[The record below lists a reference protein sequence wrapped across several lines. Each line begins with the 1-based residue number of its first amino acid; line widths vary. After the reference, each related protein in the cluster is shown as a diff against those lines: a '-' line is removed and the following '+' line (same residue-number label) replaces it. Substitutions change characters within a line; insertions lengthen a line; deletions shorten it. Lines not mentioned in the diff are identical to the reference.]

1 MIDSVRNTVLAIM
14 NKNNYGYM
22 TPSDFN
28 LYAKLAQ
35 IDVFR
40 SLFSSYNTAIN
51 MENVRKS
58 GVGYADSSFDVQTMI
73 EKFLVVEDLLPGNVP
88 PSFSLVTEYPLY
100 RIEDVICFTTGDE
113 LTPKIYNG
121 TAERVSPIKARQLN
135 ASLLTKPSK
144 EFPVYTIIGDSLFVY
159 PSFFVETGGVEVAYT
174 RFPAVPKWTYTQV
187 SPNVFV
193 FNQSKSDY
201 QDFELGEEYE
211 DELVVKIL
219 QYAGISI
226 RDAEVYAFSK
236 QEQIKTEQ

>member
-58 GVGYADSSFDVQTMI
+58 GVDYADSSFDVQTTI
-73 EKFLVVEDLLPGNVP
+73 EKFLVSEKLDATIVSNA
-88 PSFSLVTEYPLY
+88 FSLVTDYPLY
-100 RIEDVICFTTGDE
+100 RIEEVVGYTFGEDDGPDVYDGI
-113 LTPKIYNG
+113 I
-121 TAERVSPIKARQLN
+121 ERVSPVKARQLN
-135 ASLLTKPSK
+135 MSLLTKPSK
-144 EFPVYTIIGDSLFVY
+144 QFPIYYILGDKMFVY
-159 PSFFVETGGVEVAYT
+159 PIYFYDSGGVELTYT